1 MRRRDFLAWGWL
13 PFFRP
18 RHLTLAGAR
27 FRILRYGRSRRRY
40 LLIHG
45 NEETARAVL
54 ERHMLNHEGVA
65 YVIQNHTRTVDVEGL
80 AIDPNRMFSR
90 TGAEAS
96 LQRLNPNADP
106 DAIRRALAELD
117 RGRDGL
123 LRAPSPPAGGLTIAL
138 HNNSESYSVTDETG
152 ISDETSLSE

>member
-45 NEETARAVL
+45 NGETARAVL

-65 YVIQNHTRTVDVEGL
+65 YVIQNQTRTGDVGEL
-80 AIDPNRMFSR
+80 PSDPNRISSPR
-90 TGAEAS
+90 GAEAS
-96 LQRLNPNADP
+96 RHRPNPNA
-106 DAIRRALAELD
+106 
-117 RGRDGL
+117 
-123 LRAPSPPAGGLTIAL
+123 
-138 HNNSESYSVTDETG
+138 
-152 ISDETSLSE
+152 